1 MTHGPRLFLALAML
15 CTGFARADVVNYQGR
30 LTVDKVPYSGVGD
43 FRFEVIDGQGAVSW
57 SSGDVRLSV
66 NEGRYAVRL
75 GETAGSPPIGPALGQ
90 GPGTP
95 SLRVWFR
102 RDGLAWGIAGSDVP
116 LNLRSPA
123 PAALVGAGTD
133 TEILAELRAIRT
145 LLAGG
150 AQCGGNAPPS
160 PAPPPISMPMP
171 DAPSLGRVD
180 APLVLVEFLDYQ
192 CPYCV
197 KFHNEIYPQIK
208 TAFVDSG
215 KMRISSV
222 QLPLPFHNFAD
233 GAARAAVCADAQ
245 GKFWEMREK
254 LFAAG
259 GTLPAETLRK
269 SAQESGLNIDAFLA
283 CSGLEATGESV
294 KKGIAAAKSAG
305 IEATPSF
312 VLGRV
317 SGGKITGV
325 KIVGAMPY
333 ATFAAE
339 INKQLESQN

>member
-1 MTHGPRLFLALAML
+1 MTIGPRMFLALCLLFA
-15 CTGFARADVVNYQGR
+15 GYARADTVNYQGR
-30 LTVDKVPYSGVGD
+30 LTVDKVPFSGVGD
-43 FRFEVIDGQGAVSW
+43 FRFEIVDGQGAVSW
-57 SSGDVRLSV
+57 SSGEVRLSV

-75 GETAGSPPIGPALGQ
+75 GETAGGPPIGPALGR
-90 GPGTP
+90 GTP

-102 RDGLAWGIAGSDVP
+102 GDGLAWGVAGSDVP
-116 LNLRSPA
+116 LNLRSPPSVA
-123 PAALVGAGTD
+123 GTGAGTD
-133 TEILAELRAIRT
+133 AEILAELRAIRT
-145 LLAGG
+145 LLAGS
-150 AQCGGNAPPS
+150 AQCGGSAPPS
-160 PAPPPISMPMP
+160 PPSPAISMPMP

-197 KFHNEIYPQIK
+197 KFHNEIYPQLK
-208 TAFVDSG
+208 TAFVDTG

-245 GKFWEMREK
+245 GKFWEMRDK
-254 LFAAG
+254 LFAAA
-259 GTLPAETLRK
+259 GTLPADALRK
-269 SAQESGLNIDAFLA
+269 SAQDSGLNIDAFLA
-283 CSGLEATGESV
+283 CSALDATDVSV
-294 KKGIAAAKSAG
+294 KKGVAAAKAAG

-339 INKQLESQN
+339 INKQLGSPN